1 MADVHAAADEI
12 KGMIR
17 QWFDANDLDQTLEG
31 LHEIPRA
38 VQESFKQLADEL
50 SENTNLSDRIHEA
63 VAEAGAR
70 MTGIADELESQLTFG
85 VQRS

>member
-1 MADVHAAADEI
+1 MADVQAAADEI
-12 KGMIR
+12 EGMIR
-17 QWFDANDLDQTLEG
+17 QWMDANDLDETLEG

-38 VQESFKQLADEL
+38 FQKALAHLSEEL
-50 SENTNLSDRIHEA
+50 SENTNLADRIPEA

-70 MTGIADELESQLTFG
+70 MTGIADELQSQLTFG